1 MSEEKRLQED
11 LEKGKA
17 MEEFFEE
24 APLQRIAEEKAAYEE
39 KVAKATAKFP
49 ERKEVE
55 GQRLYTPLD
64 VKDFDYCEKLG
75 FPGMYPFTRGVQPT
89 MYRGRLWTMRAYAGF
104 ATAEETNARYKYL
117 LEAGQTGL
125 SVAMDLPTQ
134 IGLDS
139 DHELSHGEVGKV
151 GVAIDSLADMEALFE
166 GIPLDKVSTSMTING
181 PAAVLLAMYVAVA
194 EKQGVKPEQLRGT
207 IQNDILKEY
216 IARGT
221 YIFPPRPSMRLVTDT
236 FAYCS
241 KNIPKW
247 NTISVGAYHIRE
259 AGASEVQ
266 EIAFAFANAMAY
278 IDAAIQAGQKVDD
291 FAPGIS
297 WIFTAGLDFFS
308 EVAKFRAARRLWARI
323 MKERYGATVPKA
335 QMLRVHVHTAGSV
348 LTAQQPLI
356 NAIRITWQ
364 AMSAILGGIQSMACC
379 AYDEAI
385 AIPTEE
391 SATLALRTQQLLAY
405 ESNIPNTIDPLAGS
419 YYVESLTDKIE
430 QEAYE
435 YIKKIDE
442 MGGAVAAIEHGYMQ
456 QEMARNAFSDQRD
469 IETGKRT
476 VIGVNKYVDNSKAN
490 EDQEVLTVDLAVGE
504 RQVARLEKMKANRDN
519 EAVKASLEKLRAAAK
534 GTENLM
540 PYLIDAVK
548 TYATLGEI
556 CGVLREE
563 FGEFKP
569 SIYY

>member
-1 MSEEKRLQED
+1 MDKEKLQQGLNEY
-11 LEKGKA
+11 
-17 MEEFFEE
+17 E
-24 APLQRIAEEKAAYEE
+24 A

-49 ERKEVE
+49 ERKNFEV
-55 GQRLYTPLD
+55 QRLYTPLD
-64 VKDFDYCEKLG
+64 IEDFDYGEKLG
-75 FPGMYPFTRGVQPT
+75 FPGQYPFTRGVQPT

-151 GVAIDSLADMEALFE
+151 GVAIDSLADMEALFD

-194 EKQGVKPEQLRGT
+194 EKQGVKPEALKGT

-221 YIFPPRPSMRLVTDT
+221 YIFPPRPSMRLITDT
-236 FAYCS
+236 FEYCS

-278 IDAAIQAGQKVDD
+278 IDAAIKAGQKVDD

-297 WIFTAGLDFFS
+297 WIFTAGLDFFG

-323 MKERYGATVPKA
+323 MKERYGASVPKA

-348 LTAQQPLI
+348 LTAQQPL
-356 NAIRITWQ
+356 NNVVRITWQ
-364 AMSAILGGIQSMACC
+364 ALSAVLGGIQSMACC

-385 AIPTEE
+385 ALPTEE

-405 ESNIPNTIDPLAGS
+405 ESGVTDTIDPLAGS
-419 YYVESLTDKIE
+419 YYIETLTDKIE
-430 QEAYE
+430 KEAYD
-435 YIKKIDE
+435 YIDKIDR
-442 MGGAVAAIEHGYMQ
+442 MGGAVAAIEQGYMQ
-456 QEMARNAFSDQRD
+456 QEMAAHAYEYQH
-469 IETGKRT
+469 EVELGKRT
-476 VIGVNKYVDNSKAN
+476 VIGVNKFNDSKKLA
-490 EDQEVLTVDLAVGE
+490 EQDVLTADLSVGE
-504 RQVARLEKMKANRDN
+504 RQIARLEKMKASRDN
-519 EAVKASLEKLRAAAK
+519 EAVKAALEKLREAAK

-563 FGEFKP
+563 FGEYKQSGSMF
-569 SIYY
+569 

>member
-1 MSEEKRLQED
+1 MDKEKLQQGLNEY
-11 LEKGKA
+11 
-17 MEEFFEE
+17 E
-24 APLQRIAEEKAAYEE
+24 A
-39 KVAKATAKFP
+39 KVAKTTAKFP
-49 ERKEVE
+49 ERKNFEA
-55 GQRLYTPLD
+55 QRLYTPLD
-64 VKDFDYCEKLG
+64 IEDFDYGEKLG
-75 FPGMYPFTRGVQPT
+75 FPGQYPFTRGVQPT

-151 GVAIDSLADMEALFE
+151 GVAIDSLADMEALFD

-194 EKQGVKPEQLRGT
+194 EKQGVKPEALKGT

-221 YIFPPRPSMRLVTDT
+221 YIFPPRPSMRLITDT
-236 FAYCS
+236 FEYCS

-278 IDAAIQAGQKVDD
+278 IDAAIKAGQKVDD

-297 WIFTAGLDFFS
+297 WIFTAGLDFFG

-323 MKERYGATVPKA
+323 MKERYGASVPKA

-348 LTAQQPLI
+348 LTAQQPL
-356 NAIRITWQ
+356 NNVVRITWQ
-364 AMSAILGGIQSMACC
+364 ALSAVLGGIQSMACC

-385 AIPTEE
+385 ALPTEE

-405 ESNIPNTIDPLAGS
+405 ESGVTDTIDPLAGS
-419 YYVESLTDKIE
+419 YYIETLTDKIE
-430 QEAYE
+430 KEAYD
-435 YIKKIDE
+435 YIDKIDR
-442 MGGAVAAIEHGYMQ
+442 MGGAVAAIEQGYMQ
-456 QEMARNAFSDQRD
+456 QEMAAHAYEYQH
-469 IETGKRT
+469 EVELGKRT
-476 VIGVNKYVDNSKAN
+476 VIGVNKFNDSKKLA
-490 EDQEVLTVDLAVGE
+490 EQDVLTADLSVGE
-504 RQVARLEKMKANRDN
+504 RQIARLEKMKAARDN
-519 EAVKASLEKLRAAAK
+519 ESVKAALEKLREAAK

-563 FGEFKP
+563 FGEYKQSGSMF
-569 SIYY
+569 

>member
-1 MSEEKRLQED
+1 MDKEKLQQGLNEY
-11 LEKGKA
+11 
-17 MEEFFEE
+17 E
-24 APLQRIAEEKAAYEE
+24 A

-49 ERKEVE
+49 ERKNFEA
-55 GQRLYTPLD
+55 QRLYTPLD
-64 VKDFDYCEKLG
+64 IEDFDYDEKLG
-75 FPGMYPFTRGVQPT
+75 FPGQYPFTRGVQPT

-151 GVAIDSLADMEALFE
+151 GVAIDSLADMEALFD

-194 EKQGVKPEQLRGT
+194 EKQGVKPEALKGT

-221 YIFPPRPSMRLVTDT
+221 YIFPPRPSMRLITDT
-236 FAYCS
+236 FEYCS

-278 IDAAIQAGQKVDD
+278 IDAAIKAGQKVDD

-297 WIFTAGLDFFS
+297 WIFTAGLDFFG

-323 MKERYGATVPKA
+323 MKERYGASVPKA

-348 LTAQQPLI
+348 LTAQQPL
-356 NAIRITWQ
+356 NNVVRITWQ
-364 AMSAILGGIQSMACC
+364 ALSAVLGGIQSMACC

-385 AIPTEE
+385 ALPTEE

-405 ESNIPNTIDPLAGS
+405 ESGVTDTIDPLAGS
-419 YYVESLTDKIE
+419 YYIETLTDKIE
-430 QEAYE
+430 KEAYD
-435 YIKKIDE
+435 YIDKIDR
-442 MGGAVAAIEHGYMQ
+442 MGGAVAAIEQGYMQ
-456 QEMARNAFSDQRD
+456 QEMAAHAYEYQH
-469 IETGKRT
+469 EVELGKRT
-476 VIGVNKYVDNSKAN
+476 VIGVNKFNDSKKLA
-490 EDQEVLTVDLAVGE
+490 EQDVLTADLSVGE
-504 RQVARLEKMKANRDN
+504 RQIARLEKMKAVRDN
-519 EAVKASLEKLRAAAK
+519 EAVKAALEKLREAAK

-563 FGEFKP
+563 FGEYKQSGSMF
-569 SIYY
+569 

>member
-1 MSEEKRLQED
+1 MDKEKLQQGLNEY
-11 LEKGKA
+11 
-17 MEEFFEE
+17 E
-24 APLQRIAEEKAAYEE
+24 A

-49 ERKEVE
+49 ERKNFET
-55 GQRLYTPLD
+55 QRLYTPLD
-64 VKDFDYCEKLG
+64 IEDFDYGEKLG
-75 FPGMYPFTRGVQPT
+75 FPGQYPFTRGVQPT

-151 GVAIDSLADMEALFE
+151 GVAIDSLADMEALFD

-194 EKQGVKPEQLRGT
+194 EKQGVKPEALKGT

-221 YIFPPRPSMRLVTDT
+221 YIFPPRPSMRLITDT
-236 FAYCS
+236 FEYCS

-278 IDAAIQAGQKVDD
+278 IDAAIKAGQKVDD

-297 WIFTAGLDFFS
+297 WIFTAGLDFFG

-323 MKERYGATVPKA
+323 MKERYGASVPKA

-348 LTAQQPLI
+348 LTAQQPL
-356 NAIRITWQ
+356 NNVVRITWQ
-364 AMSAILGGIQSMACC
+364 ALSAVLGGIQSMACC

-385 AIPTEE
+385 ALPTEE

-405 ESNIPNTIDPLAGS
+405 ESGVTDTIDPLAGS
-419 YYVESLTDKIE
+419 YYIETLTDKIE
-430 QEAYE
+430 KEAYD
-435 YIKKIDE
+435 YIDKIDR
-442 MGGAVAAIEHGYMQ
+442 MGGAVAAIEQGYMQ
-456 QEMARNAFSDQRD
+456 QEMAAHAYEYQH
-469 IETGKRT
+469 EVELGKRT
-476 VIGVNKYVDNSKAN
+476 VIGVNKFNDSKKLA
-490 EDQEVLTVDLAVGE
+490 EQDVLTADLSVGE
-504 RQVARLEKMKANRDN
+504 RQIARLEKMKAARDN
-519 EAVKASLEKLRAAAK
+519 EAVKAALEKLREAAK

-540 PYLIDAVK
+540 PYLIDVVK

-563 FGEFKP
+563 FGEYKQSGSMF
-569 SIYY
+569 

>member
-1 MSEEKRLQED
+1 MDKEKLQHGLNEY
-11 LEKGKA
+11 
-17 MEEFFEE
+17 E
-24 APLQRIAEEKAAYEE
+24 A
-39 KVAKATAKFP
+39 KVAKAVAKFP
-49 ERKEVE
+49 ERKNFEA
-55 GQRLYTPLD
+55 QRLYTPLD
-64 VKDFDYCEKLG
+64 IEDFDYGEKLG
-75 FPGMYPFTRGVQPT
+75 FPGQYPFTRGVQPT

-151 GVAIDSLADMEALFE
+151 GVAIDSLADMEALFD

-194 EKQGVKPEQLRGT
+194 EKQGVKPEALKGT

-221 YIFPPRPSMRLVTDT
+221 YIFPPRPSMRLITDT
-236 FAYCS
+236 FEYCS

-266 EIAFAFANAMAY
+266 EIAFAFAYAMAY
-278 IDAAIQAGQKVDD
+278 IDAAIKAGQKVDD

-297 WIFTAGLDFFS
+297 WIFTAGLDFFG

-323 MKERYGATVPKA
+323 MKERYGASEPKA

-348 LTAQQPLI
+348 LTAQQPL
-356 NAIRITWQ
+356 NNVVRITWQ
-364 AMSAILGGIQSMACC
+364 ALSAVLGGIQSMACC

-385 AIPTEE
+385 ALPTEE

-405 ESNIPNTIDPLAGS
+405 ESGVTDTIDPLAGS
-419 YYVESLTDKIE
+419 YYIETLTDKIE
-430 QEAYE
+430 KEAYD
-435 YIKKIDE
+435 YIDKIDR
-442 MGGAVAAIEHGYMQ
+442 MGGAVAAIEQGYMQ
-456 QEMARNAFSDQRD
+456 QEMAAHAYEYQH
-469 IETGKRT
+469 EVELGKRT
-476 VIGVNKYVDNSKAN
+476 VIGVNKFNDSKKLA
-490 EDQEVLTVDLAVGE
+490 EQDVLTADLSVGE
-504 RQVARLEKMKANRDN
+504 RQIARLEKMKAARDN
-519 EAVKASLEKLRAAAK
+519 DAVKAALEKLREAAK

-563 FGEFKP
+563 FGEYKQSGSMF
-569 SIYY
+569 

>member
-1 MSEEKRLQED
+1 MDKEKLQQGLNEY
-11 LEKGKA
+11 
-17 MEEFFEE
+17 E
-24 APLQRIAEEKAAYEE
+24 A

-49 ERKEVE
+49 ERKNFET
-55 GQRLYTPLD
+55 QRLYTPFD
-64 VKDFDYCEKLG
+64 IEDFDYGEKLG
-75 FPGMYPFTRGVQPT
+75 FPGQYPFTRGVQPT

-151 GVAIDSLADMEALFE
+151 GVAIDSLADMEALFD

-194 EKQGVKPEQLRGT
+194 EKQGVKPEALKGT

-221 YIFPPRPSMRLVTDT
+221 YIFPPRPSMRLITDT
-236 FAYCS
+236 FEYCS

-278 IDAAIQAGQKVDD
+278 IDAAIKAGQKVDD

-297 WIFTAGLDFFS
+297 WIFTAGLDFFG

-323 MKERYGATVPKA
+323 MKERYGASVPKA

-348 LTAQQPLI
+348 LTAQQPL
-356 NAIRITWQ
+356 NNVVRITWQ
-364 AMSAILGGIQSMACC
+364 ALSAVLGGIQSMACC

-385 AIPTEE
+385 ALPTEE

-405 ESNIPNTIDPLAGS
+405 ESGVTDTIDPLAGS
-419 YYVESLTDKIE
+419 YYIETLTDKIE
-430 QEAYE
+430 KEAYD
-435 YIKKIDE
+435 YIDKIDR
-442 MGGAVAAIEHGYMQ
+442 MGGAVAAIEQGYMQ
-456 QEMARNAFSDQRD
+456 QEMAAHAYEYQH
-469 IETGKRT
+469 EVELGKRT
-476 VIGVNKYVDNSKAN
+476 VIGVNKFNDSKKLA
-490 EDQEVLTVDLAVGE
+490 EQDVLTADLSVGE
-504 RQVARLEKMKANRDN
+504 RQIARLEKMKAARDN
-519 EAVKASLEKLRAAAK
+519 EAVKAALEKLREAAK

-540 PYLIDAVK
+540 SYLIDAVK

-563 FGEFKP
+563 FGEYKQSGSMF
-569 SIYY
+569 

>member
-1 MSEEKRLQED
+1 MDKEKLQQE
-11 LEKGKA
+11 LNEY
-17 MEEFFEE
+17 E
-24 APLQRIAEEKAAYEE
+24 A

-49 ERKEVE
+49 ERKNFEA
-55 GQRLYTPLD
+55 QRLYTPLD
-64 VKDFDYCEKLG
+64 IEDFDYGEKLG
-75 FPGMYPFTRGVQPT
+75 FPGQYPFTRGVQPT

-151 GVAIDSLADMEALFE
+151 GVAIDSLADMEALFD

-194 EKQGVKPEQLRGT
+194 EKQGVKPEALKGT

-221 YIFPPRPSMRLVTDT
+221 YIFPPRPSMRLITDT
-236 FAYCS
+236 FEYCS

-278 IDAAIQAGQKVDD
+278 IDAAIKAGQKVDD

-297 WIFTAGLDFFS
+297 WIFTAGLDFFG

-323 MKERYGATVPKA
+323 MKERYGASVPKA

-348 LTAQQPLI
+348 LTAQQPL
-356 NAIRITWQ
+356 NNVVRITWQ
-364 AMSAILGGIQSMACC
+364 ALSAVLGGIQSMACC

-385 AIPTEE
+385 ALPTEE

-405 ESNIPNTIDPLAGS
+405 ESGVTDTIDPLAGS
-419 YYVESLTDKIE
+419 YYIETLTDKIE
-430 QEAYE
+430 KEAYD
-435 YIKKIDE
+435 YIDKIDR
-442 MGGAVAAIEHGYMQ
+442 MGGAVAAIEQGYMQ
-456 QEMARNAFSDQRD
+456 QEMAAHAYEYQH
-469 IETGKRT
+469 EVELGKRT
-476 VIGVNKYVDNSKAN
+476 VIGVNKFNDSKKLA
-490 EDQEVLTVDLAVGE
+490 EQDVLTADLSVGE
-504 RQVARLEKMKANRDN
+504 RQIARLEKMKAARDN
-519 EAVKASLEKLRAAAK
+519 EAVKAALKKLREAAK

-563 FGEFKP
+563 FGEYKQSGSMF
-569 SIYY
+569 

>member
-1 MSEEKRLQED
+1 MDKEKLQQGLNEY
-11 LEKGKA
+11 
-17 MEEFFEE
+17 E
-24 APLQRIAEEKAAYEE
+24 A

-49 ERKEVE
+49 ERKNFET
-55 GQRLYTPLD
+55 QRLYTPLD
-64 VKDFDYCEKLG
+64 IEDFDYGEKLG
-75 FPGMYPFTRGVQPT
+75 FPGQYPFTRGVQPT

-151 GVAIDSLADMEALFE
+151 GVAIDSLADMEALFD

-194 EKQGVKPEQLRGT
+194 EKQGVKPEALKGT

-221 YIFPPRPSMRLVTDT
+221 YIFPPRPSMRLITDT
-236 FAYCS
+236 FEYCS

-278 IDAAIQAGQKVDD
+278 IDAAIKAGQKVDD

-297 WIFTAGLDFFS
+297 WIFTAGLDFFG

-323 MKERYGATVPKA
+323 MKERYGASVPKA

-348 LTAQQPLI
+348 LTAQQPL
-356 NAIRITWQ
+356 NNVVRITWQ
-364 AMSAILGGIQSMACC
+364 ALSAVLGGIQSMACC

-385 AIPTEE
+385 ALPTEE
-391 SATLALRTQQLLAY
+391 SATLALRTQHLLAY
-405 ESNIPNTIDPLAGS
+405 ESGVTDTIDPLAGS
-419 YYVESLTDKIE
+419 YYIETLTDKIE
-430 QEAYE
+430 KEAYD
-435 YIKKIDE
+435 YIDKIDR
-442 MGGAVAAIEHGYMQ
+442 MGGAVAAIEQGYMQ
-456 QEMARNAFSDQRD
+456 QEMAAHAYEYQH
-469 IETGKRT
+469 EVELGKRT
-476 VIGVNKYVDNSKAN
+476 VIGVNKFNDSKKLA
-490 EDQEVLTVDLAVGE
+490 EQDVLTADLSVGE
-504 RQVARLEKMKANRDN
+504 RQIARLEKMKAARDN
-519 EAVKASLEKLRAAAK
+519 EAVKAALEKLREAAK

-563 FGEFKP
+563 FGEYKQSGSMF
-569 SIYY
+569 

>member
-1 MSEEKRLQED
+1 MDKEKLQQGLNEY
-11 LEKGKA
+11 
-17 MEEFFEE
+17 E
-24 APLQRIAEEKAAYEE
+24 A

-49 ERKEVE
+49 ERKNFEA
-55 GQRLYTPLD
+55 QRLYTPLD
-64 VKDFDYCEKLG
+64 IEDFDYGEKLG
-75 FPGMYPFTRGVQPT
+75 FPGQYPFTRGVQPT

-151 GVAIDSLADMEALFE
+151 GVAIDSLADMEALFD

-194 EKQGVKPEQLRGT
+194 EKQGVKPEALKGT

-221 YIFPPRPSMRLVTDT
+221 YIFPPRPSMRLITDT
-236 FAYCS
+236 FEYCS

-278 IDAAIQAGQKVDD
+278 IDAAIKAGQKVDD

-297 WIFTAGLDFFS
+297 WIFTAGLDFFG

-323 MKERYGATVPKA
+323 MKERYGASVPKA

-348 LTAQQPLI
+348 LTAQQPL
-356 NAIRITWQ
+356 NNVVRITWQ
-364 AMSAILGGIQSMACC
+364 ALSAVLGGIQSMACC

-385 AIPTEE
+385 ALPTEE
-391 SATLALRTQQLLAY
+391 SATLALRTQQLLVY
-405 ESNIPNTIDPLAGS
+405 ESGVTDTIDPLAGS
-419 YYVESLTDKIE
+419 YYIETLTDKIE
-430 QEAYE
+430 KEAYD
-435 YIKKIDE
+435 YIDKIDR
-442 MGGAVAAIEHGYMQ
+442 MGGAVAAIEQGYMQ
-456 QEMARNAFSDQRD
+456 QEMAAHAYEYQH
-469 IETGKRT
+469 EVELGKRT
-476 VIGVNKYVDNSKAN
+476 VIGVNKFNDSKKLA
-490 EDQEVLTVDLAVGE
+490 EQDVLTADLSVGE
-504 RQVARLEKMKANRDN
+504 RQIARLEKMKAARDN
-519 EAVKASLEKLRAAAK
+519 EAVKAALEKLREAAK

-563 FGEFKP
+563 FGEYKQSGSMF
-569 SIYY
+569 

>member
-1 MSEEKRLQED
+1 MAEKINDKEMLQQGLD
-11 LEKGKA
+11 SYNA
-17 MEEFFEE
+17 
-24 APLQRIAEEKAAYEE
+24 

-49 ERKEVE
+49 ERPHMDAK
-55 GQRLYTPLD
+55 QRLYTPLD
-64 VKDFDYCEKLG
+64 IEGFNYLEKDG
-75 FPGMYPFTRGVQPT
+75 FPGQYPFTRGVQPT

-117 LEAGQTGL
+117 LQAGQTGL

-139 DHELSHGEVGKV
+139 DAELSHGEVGKV
-151 GVAIDSLADMEALFE
+151 GVAIDSLADMEQLFD

-221 YIFPPRPSMRLVTDT
+221 YIFPPRPSMRLITNT
-236 FAYCS
+236 FEYCS
-241 KNIPKW
+241 KYIPKW

-266 EIAFAFANAMAY
+266 EIAFAFANAIAY
-278 IDAAIQAGQKVDD
+278 IDAAIKAGQKVDD

-297 WIFTAGLDFFS
+297 WIFTAGLDFFF
-308 EVAKFRAARRLWARI
+308 EIAKFRAARRLWARI

-348 LTAQQPLI
+348 LTAQQPL
-356 NAIRITWQ
+356 NNVARITWQ
-364 AMSAILGGIQSMACC
+364 AMSAVLGGIQSMACC
-379 AYDEAI
+379 AYDEALSL
-385 AIPTEE
+385 PTEE
-391 SATLALRTQQLLAY
+391 SATLALRTQQLIAY
-405 ESNIPNTIDPLAGS
+405 ESGVADTIDPLAGS
-419 YYVESLTDKIE
+419 YYVEALTNKIE
-430 QEAYE
+430 KEAEE

-442 MGGAVAAIEHGYMQ
+442 MGGAVAAIEQGYMQ
-456 QEMARNAFSDQRD
+456 REMAAHAYEDLTA
-469 IETGKRT
+469 IETGKKT
-476 VIGVNKYVDNSKAN
+476 VIGVNKYADNKGAAEGESLKA
-490 EDQEVLTVDLAVGE
+490 DLSVGE
-504 RQVARLEKMKANRDN
+504 RQIKRVDAMKAKRDQASVDKALKDLK
-519 EAVKASLEKLRAAAK
+519 EACK
-534 GTENLM
+534 GEENLM
-540 PYLIDAVK
+540 PYLIAAVK

-556 CGVLREE
+556 CGVMREV
-563 FGEFKP
+563 FGEYKQDGSAF
-569 SIYY
+569 

>member
-1 MSEEKRLQED
+1 MDKEKLQQGLNEY
-11 LEKGKA
+11 
-17 MEEFFEE
+17 E
-24 APLQRIAEEKAAYEE
+24 A

-49 ERKEVE
+49 ERKNFEA
-55 GQRLYTPLD
+55 QRLYTPLD
-64 VKDFDYCEKLG
+64 IEDFDYGEKLG
-75 FPGMYPFTRGVQPT
+75 FPGQYPFTRGVQPT

-151 GVAIDSLADMEALFE
+151 GVAIDSLADMEALFD

-194 EKQGVKPEQLRGT
+194 EKQGVKPEALKGT

-221 YIFPPRPSMRLVTDT
+221 YIFPPRPSMRLITDT
-236 FAYCS
+236 FEYCS

-278 IDAAIQAGQKVDD
+278 IDAAIKAGQKVDD

-297 WIFTAGLDFFS
+297 WIFTAGLDFFG

-323 MKERYGATVPKA
+323 MKERYGASVPKA

-348 LTAQQPLI
+348 LTAQQPL
-356 NAIRITWQ
+356 NNVVRITWQ
-364 AMSAILGGIQSMACC
+364 ALSAVLGGIQSMACC

-385 AIPTEE
+385 ALPTEE

-405 ESNIPNTIDPLAGS
+405 ESGVTDTIDPLAGS
-419 YYVESLTDKIE
+419 YYIETLTDKIE
-430 QEAYE
+430 KEAYD
-435 YIKKIDE
+435 YIDKIDR
-442 MGGAVAAIEHGYMQ
+442 MGGAVAAIEQGYMQ
-456 QEMARNAFSDQRD
+456 QEMAAHAYEYQH
-469 IETGKRT
+469 EVELGKRT
-476 VIGVNKYVDNSKAN
+476 VIGVNKFNDSKKLA
-490 EDQEVLTVDLAVGE
+490 EQDVLTADLGVGE
-504 RQVARLEKMKANRDN
+504 RQVARLEKMKAARDN
-519 EAVKASLEKLRAAAK
+519 EAVKAALEKLREAAK

-563 FGEFKP
+563 FGEYKQSGSMF
-569 SIYY
+569 

>member
-1 MSEEKRLQED
+1 MDKEKLQQGLNEY
-11 LEKGKA
+11 
-17 MEEFFEE
+17 E
-24 APLQRIAEEKAAYEE
+24 A

-49 ERKEVE
+49 ERKNFEV
-55 GQRLYTPLD
+55 QRLYTPLD
-64 VKDFDYCEKLG
+64 IEDFDYGEKLG
-75 FPGMYPFTRGVQPT
+75 FPGQYPFTRGVQPT

-151 GVAIDSLADMEALFE
+151 GVAIDSLADMEALFD

-194 EKQGVKPEQLRGT
+194 EKQGVKPEALKGT

-221 YIFPPRPSMRLVTDT
+221 YIFPPRPSMRLITDT
-236 FAYCS
+236 FEYCS

-278 IDAAIQAGQKVDD
+278 IDAAIKAGQKVDD

-297 WIFTAGLDFFS
+297 WIFTAGLDFFG

-323 MKERYGATVPKA
+323 MKERYGASVPKA

-348 LTAQQPLI
+348 LTAQQPL
-356 NAIRITWQ
+356 NNVVRITWQ
-364 AMSAILGGIQSMACC
+364 ALSAVLGGIQSMACC

-385 AIPTEE
+385 ALPTEE

-405 ESNIPNTIDPLAGS
+405 ESGVTDTIDPLAGS
-419 YYVESLTDKIE
+419 YYIETLTDKIE
-430 QEAYE
+430 KEAYD
-435 YIKKIDE
+435 YIDKIDR
-442 MGGAVAAIEHGYMQ
+442 MGGAVAAIEQGYMQ
-456 QEMARNAFSDQRD
+456 QEMAAHAYEYQH
-469 IETGKRT
+469 EVELGKRT
-476 VIGVNKYVDNSKAN
+476 VIGVNKFNDSKKLA
-490 EDQEVLTVDLAVGE
+490 EQDVLMADLSVGE
-504 RQVARLEKMKANRDN
+504 RQIACLEKMKAARDN
-519 EAVKASLEKLRAAAK
+519 EAVKAALEKLREAAK

-540 PYLIDAVK
+540 PYLIDTVK

-563 FGEFKP
+563 FGEYKQSGSMF
-569 SIYY
+569 

>member
-1 MSEEKRLQED
+1 MDKEKLQQGLNEY
-11 LEKGKA
+11 
-17 MEEFFEE
+17 E
-24 APLQRIAEEKAAYEE
+24 A
-39 KVAKATAKFP
+39 KVAKAVAKFP
-49 ERKEVE
+49 ERKNFEA
-55 GQRLYTPLD
+55 QRLYTPLD
-64 VKDFDYCEKLG
+64 IEDFDYGEKLG
-75 FPGMYPFTRGVQPT
+75 FPGQYPFTRGVQPT

-151 GVAIDSLADMEALFE
+151 GVAIDSLADMEALFD

-194 EKQGVKPEQLRGT
+194 EKQGVKPEALKGT

-221 YIFPPRPSMRLVTDT
+221 YIFPPRPSMRLITDT
-236 FAYCS
+236 FEYCS

-278 IDAAIQAGQKVDD
+278 IDAAIKAGQKVDD

-297 WIFTAGLDFFS
+297 WIFTAGLDFFG

-323 MKERYGATVPKA
+323 MKERYGASVPKA

-348 LTAQQPLI
+348 LTAQQPL
-356 NAIRITWQ
+356 NNVVRITWQ
-364 AMSAILGGIQSMACC
+364 ALSAVLGGIQSMACC

-385 AIPTEE
+385 ALPTEE

-405 ESNIPNTIDPLAGS
+405 ESGVTDTIDPLAGS
-419 YYVESLTDKIE
+419 YYIETLTDKIE
-430 QEAYE
+430 KEAYD
-435 YIKKIDE
+435 YIDKIDR
-442 MGGAVAAIEHGYMQ
+442 MGGAVAAIEQGYMQ
-456 QEMARNAFSDQRD
+456 QEMAAHAYEYQH
-469 IETGKRT
+469 EVELGKRT
-476 VIGVNKYVDNSKAN
+476 VIGVNKFNDSKKLA
-490 EDQEVLTVDLAVGE
+490 EQDVLTADLSVGE
-504 RQVARLEKMKANRDN
+504 RQIARLEKMKAARDN
-519 EAVKASLEKLRAAAK
+519 DAVKAALEKLREAAK

-563 FGEFKP
+563 FGEYKQSGSMF
-569 SIYY
+569 

>member
-1 MSEEKRLQED
+1 MDKEKLQQG
-11 LEKGKA
+11 LNKY
-17 MEEFFEE
+17 E
-24 APLQRIAEEKAAYEE
+24 A
-39 KVAKATAKFP
+39 KVAKAVAKFP
-49 ERKEVE
+49 ERKNFEA
-55 GQRLYTPLD
+55 QRLYTPID
-64 VKDFDYCEKLG
+64 IEDFDYGEKLG
-75 FPGMYPFTRGVQPT
+75 FPGQYPFTRGVQPT

-151 GVAIDSLADMEALFE
+151 GVAIDSLADMEALFD

-194 EKQGVKPEQLRGT
+194 EKQGVKPEALKGT

-221 YIFPPRPSMRLVTDT
+221 YIFPPRPSMRLITDT
-236 FAYCS
+236 FEYCS

-278 IDAAIQAGQKVDD
+278 IDAAIKAGQKVDD

-297 WIFTAGLDFFS
+297 WIFTAGLDFFG

-323 MKERYGATVPKA
+323 MKERYGASVPKA

-348 LTAQQPLI
+348 LTAQQPL
-356 NAIRITWQ
+356 NNVVRITWQ
-364 AMSAILGGIQSMACC
+364 ALSAVLGGIQSMACC

-385 AIPTEE
+385 ALPTEE

-405 ESNIPNTIDPLAGS
+405 ESGVTDTIDPLAGS
-419 YYVESLTDKIE
+419 YYIETLTDKIE
-430 QEAYE
+430 KEAYD
-435 YIKKIDE
+435 YIDKIDR
-442 MGGAVAAIEHGYMQ
+442 MGGAVAAIEQGYMQ
-456 QEMARNAFSDQRD
+456 QEMAAHAYEYQH
-469 IETGKRT
+469 EVELGKRT
-476 VIGVNKYVDNSKAN
+476 VIGVNKFNDSKKLA
-490 EDQEVLTVDLAVGE
+490 EQDVLTADLSVGE
-504 RQVARLEKMKANRDN
+504 RQIARLEKMKAARDN
-519 EAVKASLEKLRAAAK
+519 EAVKAALEKLREATK

-563 FGEFKP
+563 FGEYKQSGSMF
-569 SIYY
+569 

>member
-1 MSEEKRLQED
+1 MDKEKLQQGLNEY
-11 LEKGKA
+11 
-17 MEEFFEE
+17 E
-24 APLQRIAEEKAAYEE
+24 A

-49 ERKEVE
+49 ERKNFEA
-55 GQRLYTPLD
+55 QRLYTPLD
-64 VKDFDYCEKLG
+64 IEDFDYGEKLG
-75 FPGMYPFTRGVQPT
+75 FPGQYPFTRGVQPT

-151 GVAIDSLADMEALFE
+151 GVAIDSLADMEALFD

-194 EKQGVKPEQLRGT
+194 EKQGVKPEALKGT

-221 YIFPPRPSMRLVTDT
+221 YIFPPRPSMRLITDT
-236 FAYCS
+236 FEYCS

-278 IDAAIQAGQKVDD
+278 IDAAIKAGQKVDD

-297 WIFTAGLDFFS
+297 WIFTAGLDFFG

-323 MKERYGATVPKA
+323 MKERYGASVPKA

-348 LTAQQPLI
+348 LTAQQPL
-356 NAIRITWQ
+356 NNVVRITWQ
-364 AMSAILGGIQSMACC
+364 ALSAVLGGIQSMACC

-385 AIPTEE
+385 ALPTEE

-405 ESNIPNTIDPLAGS
+405 ESGVTDTIDPLAGS
-419 YYVESLTDKIE
+419 YYIETLTDKIE
-430 QEAYE
+430 KEAYD
-435 YIKKIDE
+435 YIDKIDR
-442 MGGAVAAIEHGYMQ
+442 MGGAVAAIEQGYMQ
-456 QEMARNAFSDQRD
+456 QEMAAHAYEYQH
-469 IETGKRT
+469 EVELGKRI
-476 VIGVNKYVDNSKAN
+476 VIGVNKFNDSKKLA
-490 EDQEVLTVDLAVGE
+490 EQDVLTADLSVGE
-504 RQVARLEKMKANRDN
+504 RQIARLEKMKAARDN
-519 EAVKASLEKLRAAAK
+519 EAVKAALEKLREAAK

-563 FGEFKP
+563 FGEYKQSGSMF
-569 SIYY
+569 

>member
-1 MSEEKRLQED
+1 MDKEKLQQGLNEY
-11 LEKGKA
+11 
-17 MEEFFEE
+17 E
-24 APLQRIAEEKAAYEE
+24 A

-49 ERKEVE
+49 ERKNFEA
-55 GQRLYTPLD
+55 QRLYTPLD
-64 VKDFDYCEKLG
+64 IEDFDYGEKLG
-75 FPGMYPFTRGVQPT
+75 FPGQYPFTRGVQPT

-151 GVAIDSLADMEALFE
+151 GVAIDSLADMEALFD

-194 EKQGVKPEQLRGT
+194 EKKGVKPEALKGT

-221 YIFPPRPSMRLVTDT
+221 YIFPPRPSMRLITDT
-236 FAYCS
+236 FEYCS

-278 IDAAIQAGQKVDD
+278 IDAAIKAGQKVDD

-297 WIFTAGLDFFS
+297 WIFTAGLDFFG

-323 MKERYGATVPKA
+323 MKERYGASVPKA

-348 LTAQQPLI
+348 LTAQQPL
-356 NAIRITWQ
+356 NNVVRITWQ
-364 AMSAILGGIQSMACC
+364 ALSAVLGGIQSMACC

-385 AIPTEE
+385 ALPTEE

-405 ESNIPNTIDPLAGS
+405 ESGVTDTIDPLAGS
-419 YYVESLTDKIE
+419 YYIETLTDKIE
-430 QEAYE
+430 KEAYD
-435 YIKKIDE
+435 YIDKIDR
-442 MGGAVAAIEHGYMQ
+442 MGGAVAAIEQGYMQ
-456 QEMARNAFSDQRD
+456 QEMAAHAYEYQH
-469 IETGKRT
+469 EVELGKRT
-476 VIGVNKYVDNSKAN
+476 VIGVNKFNDSKKLA
-490 EDQEVLTVDLAVGE
+490 EQDVLTADLSVGE
-504 RQVARLEKMKANRDN
+504 RQIARLEKMKAARDN
-519 EAVKASLEKLRAAAK
+519 EAVKAALEKLREAAK

-563 FGEFKP
+563 FGEYKQSGSMF
-569 SIYY
+569 

>member
-1 MSEEKRLQED
+1 MDKEKLQQGLNEY
-11 LEKGKA
+11 
-17 MEEFFEE
+17 E
-24 APLQRIAEEKAAYEE
+24 A
-39 KVAKATAKFP
+39 KVAKAVAKFP
-49 ERKEVE
+49 ERKNFEA
-55 GQRLYTPLD
+55 QRLYTPLD
-64 VKDFDYCEKLG
+64 IEDFDYGEKLG
-75 FPGMYPFTRGVQPT
+75 FPGQYPFTRGVQPT

-139 DHELSHGEVGKV
+139 DHELSYGEVGKV
-151 GVAIDSLADMEALFE
+151 GVAIDSLADMEALFD

-194 EKQGVKPEQLRGT
+194 EKQGVKPEALKGT

-221 YIFPPRPSMRLVTDT
+221 YIFPPRPSMRLITDT
-236 FAYCS
+236 FEYCS

-278 IDAAIQAGQKVDD
+278 IDAAIKAGQKIDD

-297 WIFTAGLDFFS
+297 WIFTAGLDFFG

-323 MKERYGATVPKA
+323 MKERYGASVPKA

-348 LTAQQPLI
+348 LTAQQPL
-356 NAIRITWQ
+356 NNVVRITWQ
-364 AMSAILGGIQSMACC
+364 ALSAVLGGIQSMACC

-385 AIPTEE
+385 ALPTEE

-405 ESNIPNTIDPLAGS
+405 ESGVTDTIDPLAGS
-419 YYVESLTDKIE
+419 YYIETLTDKIE
-430 QEAYE
+430 KEAYD
-435 YIKKIDE
+435 YIDKIDR
-442 MGGAVAAIEHGYMQ
+442 MGGAVAAIEQGYMQ
-456 QEMARNAFSDQRD
+456 QEMAAHAYEYQH
-469 IETGKRT
+469 EVELGKRT
-476 VIGVNKYVDNSKAN
+476 VIGVNKFNDSKKLA
-490 EDQEVLTVDLAVGE
+490 EQDVLTADLSVGE
-504 RQVARLEKMKANRDN
+504 RQIARLEKMKAARDN
-519 EAVKASLEKLRAAAK
+519 EAVKAALEKLREAAK

-563 FGEFKP
+563 FGEYKQSGSMF
-569 SIYY
+569 

>member
-1 MSEEKRLQED
+1 MDKEKLQQGLNEY
-11 LEKGKA
+11 
-17 MEEFFEE
+17 E
-24 APLQRIAEEKAAYEE
+24 A
-39 KVAKATAKFP
+39 KVAKAAAKFP
-49 ERKEVE
+49 ERKNFEA
-55 GQRLYTPLD
+55 QRLYTPLD
-64 VKDFDYCEKLG
+64 IEDFDYGEKLG
-75 FPGMYPFTRGVQPT
+75 FPGQYPFTRGVQPT

-151 GVAIDSLADMEALFE
+151 GVAIDSLADMEALFD

-194 EKQGVKPEQLRGT
+194 EKQGVKPEALKGT

-221 YIFPPRPSMRLVTDT
+221 YIFPPRPSMRLITDT
-236 FAYCS
+236 FEYCS

-278 IDAAIQAGQKVDD
+278 IDAAIKAGQKVDD

-297 WIFTAGLDFFS
+297 WIFTAGLDFFG

-323 MKERYGATVPKA
+323 MKERYGASVPKA

-348 LTAQQPLI
+348 LTAQQPL
-356 NAIRITWQ
+356 NNVVRITWQ
-364 AMSAILGGIQSMACC
+364 ALSAVLGGIQSMACC

-385 AIPTEE
+385 ALPTEE

-405 ESNIPNTIDPLAGS
+405 ESGVTDTIDPLAGS
-419 YYVESLTDKIE
+419 YYIETLTDKIE
-430 QEAYE
+430 KEAYD
-435 YIKKIDE
+435 YIDKIDR
-442 MGGAVAAIEHGYMQ
+442 MGGAVAAIEQGYMQ
-456 QEMARNAFSDQRD
+456 QEMAAHAYEYQH
-469 IETGKRT
+469 EVELGKRT
-476 VIGVNKYVDNSKAN
+476 VIGVNKFNDSKKLA
-490 EDQEVLTVDLAVGE
+490 EQDVLTADLSVGE
-504 RQVARLEKMKANRDN
+504 RQIARLEKMKAARDN
-519 EAVKASLEKLRAAAK
+519 EAVKAALEKLREAAK

-563 FGEFKP
+563 FGEYKQSGSMF
-569 SIYY
+569 

>member
-1 MSEEKRLQED
+1 MDKEKLQQGLSEY
-11 LEKGKA
+11 
-17 MEEFFEE
+17 E
-24 APLQRIAEEKAAYEE
+24 A
-39 KVAKATAKFP
+39 KVAKAVAKFP
-49 ERKEVE
+49 ERKNFES
-55 GQRLYTPLD
+55 QRLYTPLD
-64 VKDFDYCEKLG
+64 IEDFDYGEKLG
-75 FPGMYPFTRGVQPT
+75 FPGQYPFTRGVQPT

-151 GVAIDSLADMEALFE
+151 GVAIDSLADMEALFD

-194 EKQGVKPEQLRGT
+194 EKQGVKPEALKGT

-221 YIFPPRPSMRLVTDT
+221 YIFPPRPSMRLITDT
-236 FAYCS
+236 FEYCS

-278 IDAAIQAGQKVDD
+278 IDAAIKAGQKVDD

-297 WIFTAGLDFFS
+297 WIFTAGLDFFG

-323 MKERYGATVPKA
+323 MKERYGASVPKA

-348 LTAQQPLI
+348 LTAQQPL
-356 NAIRITWQ
+356 NNVVRITWQ
-364 AMSAILGGIQSMACC
+364 ALSAVLGGIQSMACC

-385 AIPTEE
+385 ALPTEE

-405 ESNIPNTIDPLAGS
+405 ESGVTDTIDPLAGS
-419 YYVESLTDKIE
+419 YYIETLTDKIE
-430 QEAYE
+430 KEAYD
-435 YIKKIDE
+435 YIDKIDR
-442 MGGAVAAIEHGYMQ
+442 MGGAVAAIEQGYMQ
-456 QEMARNAFSDQRD
+456 QEMAAHAYEYQH
-469 IETGKRT
+469 EVELGKRT
-476 VIGVNKYVDNSKAN
+476 VIGVNKFNDSKKLA
-490 EDQEVLTVDLAVGE
+490 EQDVLTADLSVGE
-504 RQVARLEKMKANRDN
+504 RQIARLEKMKAARDN
-519 EAVKASLEKLRAAAK
+519 EAVKAALEKLREAAK

-563 FGEFKP
+563 FGEYKQSGSMF
-569 SIYY
+569 

>member
-1 MSEEKRLQED
+1 MDKEKLQQGLNEY
-11 LEKGKA
+11 
-17 MEEFFEE
+17 E
-24 APLQRIAEEKAAYEE
+24 A

-49 ERKEVE
+49 ERKNFEA
-55 GQRLYTPLD
+55 QRLYTPLD
-64 VKDFDYCEKLG
+64 IEDFDYDEKLG
-75 FPGMYPFTRGVQPT
+75 FPGQYPFTRGVQPT

-151 GVAIDSLADMEALFE
+151 GVAIDSLADMEALFD

-194 EKQGVKPEQLRGT
+194 EKQGVKPEALKGT

-221 YIFPPRPSMRLVTDT
+221 YIFPPRPSMRLITDT
-236 FAYCS
+236 FEYCS

-278 IDAAIQAGQKVDD
+278 IDAAIKAGQKVDD

-297 WIFTAGLDFFS
+297 WIFTAGLDFFG

-323 MKERYGATVPKA
+323 MKERYGASVPKA

-348 LTAQQPLI
+348 LTAQQPL
-356 NAIRITWQ
+356 NNVVRITWQ
-364 AMSAILGGIQSMACC
+364 ALSAVLGGIQSMACC

-385 AIPTEE
+385 ALPTEE

-405 ESNIPNTIDPLAGS
+405 ESGVTDTIDPLAGS
-419 YYVESLTDKIE
+419 YYIETLTDKIE
-430 QEAYE
+430 KEAYD
-435 YIKKIDE
+435 YIDKIDR
-442 MGGAVAAIEHGYMQ
+442 MGGAVAAIEQGYMQ
-456 QEMARNAFSDQRD
+456 QEMAAHAYEYQH
-469 IETGKRT
+469 EVELGKRT
-476 VIGVNKYVDNSKAN
+476 VIGVNKFNDSKKLA
-490 EDQEVLTVDLAVGE
+490 EQDVLTADLSVGE
-504 RQVARLEKMKANRDN
+504 RQIARLEKMKAARDN
-519 EAVKASLEKLRAAAK
+519 EAVKAALEKLREAAK

-556 CGVLREE
+556 CSVLREE
-563 FGEFKP
+563 FGEYKQSGSMF
-569 SIYY
+569 

>member
-1 MSEEKRLQED
+1 MDKEKLQQGLNEY
-11 LEKGKA
+11 
-17 MEEFFEE
+17 E
-24 APLQRIAEEKAAYEE
+24 A

-49 ERKEVE
+49 ERKNFEA
-55 GQRLYTPLD
+55 QRLYTPLD
-64 VKDFDYCEKLG
+64 IEDFDYGEKLG
-75 FPGMYPFTRGVQPT
+75 FPGQYPFTRGVQPT

-151 GVAIDSLADMEALFE
+151 GVAIDSLADMEALFD

-194 EKQGVKPEQLRGT
+194 EKQGVKPEALKGT

-221 YIFPPRPSMRLVTDT
+221 YIFPPRPSMRLITDT
-236 FAYCS
+236 FEYCS

-278 IDAAIQAGQKVDD
+278 IDAAIKAGQKVDD

-297 WIFTAGLDFFS
+297 WIFTAGLDFFG

-323 MKERYGATVPKA
+323 MKERYGASVPKA

-348 LTAQQPLI
+348 LTAQQPL
-356 NAIRITWQ
+356 NNVVRITWQ
-364 AMSAILGGIQSMACC
+364 ALSAVLGGIQSMACC

-385 AIPTEE
+385 ALPTEE

-405 ESNIPNTIDPLAGS
+405 ESGVTDTIDPLAGS
-419 YYVESLTDKIE
+419 YYIETLTDKIE
-430 QEAYE
+430 KEAYD
-435 YIKKIDE
+435 YIDKIDR
-442 MGGAVAAIEHGYMQ
+442 MGGAVAAIEQGYMQ
-456 QEMARNAFSDQRD
+456 QEMAAHAYEYQH
-469 IETGKRT
+469 EVELGKRT
-476 VIGVNKYVDNSKAN
+476 VIGVNKFNDSKKLA
-490 EDQEVLTVDLAVGE
+490 EQDVLTADLSVGE
-504 RQVARLEKMKANRDN
+504 RQIARLEKMKAARDN
-519 EAVKASLEKLRAAAK
+519 EAVKAALEKLREAAR

-563 FGEFKP
+563 FGEYKQSGSMF
-569 SIYY
+569 

>member
-1 MSEEKRLQED
+1 MDKEKLQQVLNEYED
-11 LEKGKA
+11 
-17 MEEFFEE
+17 
-24 APLQRIAEEKAAYEE
+24 
-39 KVAKATAKFP
+39 KVAKAVAKFP
-49 ERKEVE
+49 ERKNFEA
-55 GQRLYTPLD
+55 QRLYTPLD
-64 VKDFDYCEKLG
+64 IEDFDYGEKLG
-75 FPGMYPFTRGVQPT
+75 FPGQYPFTRGVQPT

-151 GVAIDSLADMEALFE
+151 GVAIDSLADMEALFD

-194 EKQGVKPEQLRGT
+194 EKQGVKPEALKGT

-221 YIFPPRPSMRLVTDT
+221 YIFPPRPSMRLITDT
-236 FAYCS
+236 FEYCS

-278 IDAAIQAGQKVDD
+278 IDAAIKAGQKVDD

-297 WIFTAGLDFFS
+297 WIFTAGLDFFG

-323 MKERYGATVPKA
+323 MKERYGASVPKA

-348 LTAQQPLI
+348 LTAQQPL
-356 NAIRITWQ
+356 NNVVRITWQ
-364 AMSAILGGIQSMACC
+364 ALSAVLGGIQSMACC

-385 AIPTEE
+385 ALPTEE

-405 ESNIPNTIDPLAGS
+405 ESGVTDTIDPLAGS
-419 YYVESLTDKIE
+419 YYIETLTDQIE
-430 QEAYE
+430 KEAYD
-435 YIKKIDE
+435 YIDKIDR
-442 MGGAVAAIEHGYMQ
+442 MGGAVAAIEQGYMQ
-456 QEMARNAFSDQRD
+456 QEMAAHAYEYQH
-469 IETGKRT
+469 EVELGKRT
-476 VIGVNKYVDNSKAN
+476 VIGVNKFNDSKKLA
-490 EDQEVLTVDLAVGE
+490 EQDVLTADLSVGE
-504 RQVARLEKMKANRDN
+504 RQIARLEKMKAARDN
-519 EAVKASLEKLRAAAK
+519 EAVKAALEKMREAAK

-563 FGEFKP
+563 FGEYKQSGSMF
-569 SIYY
+569 

>member
-1 MSEEKRLQED
+1 MDKEKLQQGLNEY
-11 LEKGKA
+11 
-17 MEEFFEE
+17 E
-24 APLQRIAEEKAAYEE
+24 A
-39 KVAKATAKFP
+39 KVAKAVTKFP
-49 ERKEVE
+49 ERKNFEA
-55 GQRLYTPLD
+55 QRLYTPLD
-64 VKDFDYCEKLG
+64 IEDFDYGEKLG
-75 FPGMYPFTRGVQPT
+75 FPGQYPFTRGVQPT

-151 GVAIDSLADMEALFE
+151 GVAIDSLADMEALFD

-194 EKQGVKPEQLRGT
+194 EKQGVKPEALKGT

-221 YIFPPRPSMRLVTDT
+221 YIFPPRPSMRLITDT
-236 FAYCS
+236 FEYCS

-278 IDAAIQAGQKVDD
+278 IDAAIKAGQKVDD

-297 WIFTAGLDFFS
+297 WIFTAGLDFFG

-323 MKERYGATVPKA
+323 MKERYGASVPKA

-348 LTAQQPLI
+348 LTAQQPL
-356 NAIRITWQ
+356 NNVVRITWQ
-364 AMSAILGGIQSMACC
+364 ALSAVLGGIQSMACC

-385 AIPTEE
+385 ALPTEE

-405 ESNIPNTIDPLAGS
+405 ESGVTDTIDPLAGS
-419 YYVESLTDKIE
+419 YYIETLTDKIE
-430 QEAYE
+430 KEAYD
-435 YIKKIDE
+435 YIDKIDR
-442 MGGAVAAIEHGYMQ
+442 MGGAVAAIEQGYMQ
-456 QEMARNAFSDQRD
+456 QEMAAHAYEYQH
-469 IETGKRT
+469 EVELGKRT
-476 VIGVNKYVDNSKAN
+476 VIGVNKFNDSKKLA
-490 EDQEVLTVDLAVGE
+490 EQDVLTADLSVGE
-504 RQVARLEKMKANRDN
+504 RQIARLEKMKAARDN
-519 EAVKASLEKLRAAAK
+519 EAVKAALEKLREAAK

-563 FGEFKP
+563 FGEYKQSGSMF
-569 SIYY
+569 

>member
-1 MSEEKRLQED
+1 MDKEKLQQGLNEY
-11 LEKGKA
+11 
-17 MEEFFEE
+17 E
-24 APLQRIAEEKAAYEE
+24 A

-49 ERKEVE
+49 ERKNFEA
-55 GQRLYTPLD
+55 QRLYTPLD
-64 VKDFDYCEKLG
+64 IEDFDYGEKLG
-75 FPGMYPFTRGVQPT
+75 FPGKYPFTRGVQPT

-151 GVAIDSLADMEALFE
+151 GVAIDSLADMEALFD

-194 EKQGVKPEQLRGT
+194 EKQGVKPEALKGT

-221 YIFPPRPSMRLVTDT
+221 YIFPPRPSMRLITDT
-236 FAYCS
+236 FEYCS

-278 IDAAIQAGQKVDD
+278 IDAAIKAGQKVDD

-297 WIFTAGLDFFS
+297 WIFTAGLDFFG

-323 MKERYGATVPKA
+323 MKERYGASVPKA

-348 LTAQQPLI
+348 LTAQQPL
-356 NAIRITWQ
+356 NNVVRITWQ
-364 AMSAILGGIQSMACC
+364 ALSAVLGGIQSMACC

-385 AIPTEE
+385 ALPTEE

-405 ESNIPNTIDPLAGS
+405 ESGVTDTIDPLAGS
-419 YYVESLTDKIE
+419 YYIETLTDKIE
-430 QEAYE
+430 KEAYD
-435 YIKKIDE
+435 YIDKIDR
-442 MGGAVAAIEHGYMQ
+442 MGGAVAAIEQGYMQ
-456 QEMARNAFSDQRD
+456 QEMAAHAYEYQH
-469 IETGKRT
+469 EVELGKRI
-476 VIGVNKYVDNSKAN
+476 VIGVNKFNDSKKLA
-490 EDQEVLTVDLAVGE
+490 EQDVLTADLSVGE
-504 RQVARLEKMKANRDN
+504 RQIARLEKMKAARDN
-519 EAVKASLEKLRAAAK
+519 EAVKAALEKLREAAK

-563 FGEFKP
+563 FGEYKQSGSMF
-569 SIYY
+569 

>member
-1 MSEEKRLQED
+1 MDKEKLQQGLNE
-11 LEKGKA
+11 
-17 MEEFFEE
+17 
-24 APLQRIAEEKAAYEE
+24 YEV

-49 ERKEVE
+49 ERKNFEA
-55 GQRLYTPLD
+55 QRLYTPLD
-64 VKDFDYCEKLG
+64 IEDFDYGEKLG
-75 FPGMYPFTRGVQPT
+75 FPGQYPFTRGVQPT

-151 GVAIDSLADMEALFE
+151 GVAIDSLADMEALFD

-194 EKQGVKPEQLRGT
+194 EKQGVKPEALKGT

-221 YIFPPRPSMRLVTDT
+221 YIFPPRPSMRLITDT
-236 FAYCS
+236 FEYCS

-278 IDAAIQAGQKVDD
+278 IDAAIKAGQKVDD

-297 WIFTAGLDFFS
+297 WIFTAGLDFFG

-323 MKERYGATVPKA
+323 MKERYGASVPKA

-348 LTAQQPLI
+348 LTAQQPL
-356 NAIRITWQ
+356 NNVVRITWQ
-364 AMSAILGGIQSMACC
+364 ALSAVLGGIQSMACC

-385 AIPTEE
+385 ALPTEE

-405 ESNIPNTIDPLAGS
+405 ESGVTDTIDPLAGS
-419 YYVESLTDKIE
+419 YYIETLTDKIE
-430 QEAYE
+430 KEAYD
-435 YIKKIDE
+435 YIDKIDR
-442 MGGAVAAIEHGYMQ
+442 MGGAVAAIEQGYMQ
-456 QEMARNAFSDQRD
+456 QEMAAHAYEYQH
-469 IETGKRT
+469 EVELGKRT
-476 VIGVNKYVDNSKAN
+476 VIGVNKFNDSKKIA
-490 EDQEVLTVDLAVGE
+490 EQDVLMADLSVGE
-504 RQVARLEKMKANRDN
+504 RQIARLEKMKAARDN
-519 EAVKASLEKLRAAAK
+519 EAVKAALEKLREAAK

-563 FGEFKP
+563 FGEYKQSGSMF
-569 SIYY
+569 

>member
-1 MSEEKRLQED
+1 MDKEKLQQGLNEY
-11 LEKGKA
+11 
-17 MEEFFEE
+17 E
-24 APLQRIAEEKAAYEE
+24 A

-49 ERKEVE
+49 ERKNFET
-55 GQRLYTPLD
+55 QRLYTPLD
-64 VKDFDYCEKLG
+64 IEDFDYGEKLG
-75 FPGMYPFTRGVQPT
+75 FPGQYPFTRGVQPT

-151 GVAIDSLADMEALFE
+151 GVAIDSLADMEALFD

-194 EKQGVKPEQLRGT
+194 EKQGVKPEALKGT

-221 YIFPPRPSMRLVTDT
+221 YIFPPRPSMRLITDT
-236 FAYCS
+236 FEYCS

-278 IDAAIQAGQKVDD
+278 IDAAIKAGQKVDD

-297 WIFTAGLDFFS
+297 WIFTAGLDFFG

-323 MKERYGATVPKA
+323 MKERYGASVPKA

-348 LTAQQPLI
+348 LTAQQPL
-356 NAIRITWQ
+356 NNVVRITWQ
-364 AMSAILGGIQSMACC
+364 ALSAVLGGIQSMACC

-385 AIPTEE
+385 ALPTEE

-405 ESNIPNTIDPLAGS
+405 ESGVTDTIDPLAGS
-419 YYVESLTDKIE
+419 YYIETLTDKIE
-430 QEAYE
+430 KEAYD
-435 YIKKIDE
+435 YIDKIDH
-442 MGGAVAAIEHGYMQ
+442 MGGAVAAIEQGYMQ
-456 QEMARNAFSDQRD
+456 QEMAAHAYEYQH
-469 IETGKRT
+469 EVELGKRT
-476 VIGVNKYVDNSKAN
+476 VIGVNKFNDSKKLA
-490 EDQEVLTVDLAVGE
+490 EQDVLTADLSVGE
-504 RQVARLEKMKANRDN
+504 RQIARLEKMKAARDN
-519 EAVKASLEKLRAAAK
+519 EAVKAALEKLREAAK

-563 FGEFKP
+563 FGEYKQSGSMF
-569 SIYY
+569 

>member
-1 MSEEKRLQED
+1 MDKEKLQQGLNEY
-11 LEKGKA
+11 
-17 MEEFFEE
+17 E
-24 APLQRIAEEKAAYEE
+24 A

-49 ERKEVE
+49 ERKNFET
-55 GQRLYTPLD
+55 QRLYTPLD
-64 VKDFDYCEKLG
+64 IEDFDYGEKLG
-75 FPGMYPFTRGVQPT
+75 FPGQYPFTRGVQPT

-151 GVAIDSLADMEALFE
+151 GVAIDSLADMEALFD

-194 EKQGVKPEQLRGT
+194 EKQGVKPEALKGT

-221 YIFPPRPSMRLVTDT
+221 YIFPPRPSMRLITDT
-236 FAYCS
+236 FEYCS

-278 IDAAIQAGQKVDD
+278 IDAAIKAGQKVDD

-297 WIFTAGLDFFS
+297 WIFTAGLDFFG

-323 MKERYGATVPKA
+323 MKERYGASVPKA

-348 LTAQQPLI
+348 LTAQQPL
-356 NAIRITWQ
+356 NNVVRITWQ
-364 AMSAILGGIQSMACC
+364 ALSAVLGGIQSMACC

-385 AIPTEE
+385 ALPTEE

-405 ESNIPNTIDPLAGS
+405 ESGVTDTIDPLAGS
-419 YYVESLTDKIE
+419 YYIETLTDKIE
-430 QEAYE
+430 KEAYD
-435 YIKKIDE
+435 YIDKIDR
-442 MGGAVAAIEHGYMQ
+442 MGGAVAAIEQGYMQ
-456 QEMARNAFSDQRD
+456 QEMAAHAYEYQH
-469 IETGKRT
+469 EVELGKRT
-476 VIGVNKYVDNSKAN
+476 VIGVNKFNDSKKLA
-490 EDQEVLTVDLAVGE
+490 EQDVLTADLSVGE
-504 RQVARLEKMKANRDN
+504 RQIARLEKMKGARDN
-519 EAVKASLEKLRAAAK
+519 EAVKAALEKLREAAK

-563 FGEFKP
+563 FGEYKQSGSMF
-569 SIYY
+569 

>member
-1 MSEEKRLQED
+1 MDKEKLQQGLNEY
-11 LEKGKA
+11 
-17 MEEFFEE
+17 E
-24 APLQRIAEEKAAYEE
+24 A

-49 ERKEVE
+49 ERKNFEA
-55 GQRLYTPLD
+55 QRLYTPLD
-64 VKDFDYCEKLG
+64 IEDFDYGEKLG
-75 FPGMYPFTRGVQPT
+75 FPGQYPFTRGVQPT

-151 GVAIDSLADMEALFE
+151 GVAIDSLADMEALFD

-194 EKQGVKPEQLRGT
+194 EKQGVKPEALKGT

-221 YIFPPRPSMRLVTDT
+221 YIFPPRPSMRLITDT
-236 FAYCS
+236 FEYCS

-278 IDAAIQAGQKVDD
+278 IDAAIKAGQKVDD

-297 WIFTAGLDFFS
+297 WIFTAGLDFFG

-323 MKERYGATVPKA
+323 MKERYGASVPKA

-348 LTAQQPLI
+348 LTAQQPL
-356 NAIRITWQ
+356 NNVVRITWQ
-364 AMSAILGGIQSMACC
+364 ALSAVLGGIQSMACC

-385 AIPTEE
+385 ALPTEE

-405 ESNIPNTIDPLAGS
+405 ESGVTNTIDPLAGS
-419 YYVESLTDKIE
+419 YYVETLTDKIE
-430 QEAYE
+430 KEAYD
-435 YIKKIDE
+435 YIDKIDR
-442 MGGAVAAIEHGYMQ
+442 MGGAVAAIEQGYMQ
-456 QEMARNAFSDQRD
+456 QEMAAHAYEYQH
-469 IETGKRT
+469 EVELGKRT
-476 VIGVNKYVDNSKAN
+476 VIGVNKFNDSKKLA
-490 EDQEVLTVDLAVGE
+490 EQDVLTADLSVGE
-504 RQVARLEKMKANRDN
+504 RQIARLEKMKAARDN
-519 EAVKASLEKLRAAAK
+519 EAVKAALEKLREAAK

-563 FGEFKP
+563 FGEYKQSGSMF
-569 SIYY
+569 

>member
-1 MSEEKRLQED
+1 MDKEKLQQELND
-11 LEKGKA
+11 Y
-17 MEEFFEE
+17 E
-24 APLQRIAEEKAAYEE
+24 A
-39 KVAKATAKFP
+39 KVAKAVAKFP
-49 ERKEVE
+49 ERKNFEA
-55 GQRLYTPLD
+55 QRLYTPLD
-64 VKDFDYCEKLG
+64 IEDFDYGEKLG
-75 FPGMYPFTRGVQPT
+75 FPGQYPFTRGVQPT

-151 GVAIDSLADMEALFE
+151 GVAIDSLADMEALFD

-194 EKQGVKPEQLRGT
+194 EKQGVKPEALKGT

-221 YIFPPRPSMRLVTDT
+221 YIFPPRPSMRLITDT
-236 FAYCS
+236 FEYCS

-278 IDAAIQAGQKVDD
+278 IDAAIKAGQKVDD

-297 WIFTAGLDFFS
+297 WIFTAGLDFFG

-323 MKERYGATVPKA
+323 MKERYGASVPKA

-348 LTAQQPLI
+348 LTAQQPL
-356 NAIRITWQ
+356 NNVVRITWQ
-364 AMSAILGGIQSMACC
+364 ALSAVLGGIQSMACC

-385 AIPTEE
+385 ALPTEE

-405 ESNIPNTIDPLAGS
+405 ESGVTDTIDPLAGS
-419 YYVESLTDKIE
+419 YYIETLTDKIE
-430 QEAYE
+430 KEAYD
-435 YIKKIDE
+435 YIDKIDR
-442 MGGAVAAIEHGYMQ
+442 MGGAVAAIEQGYMQ
-456 QEMARNAFSDQRD
+456 QEMAAHAYEYQH
-469 IETGKRT
+469 EVELGKRT
-476 VIGVNKYVDNSKAN
+476 VIGVNKFNDSKKLA
-490 EDQEVLTVDLAVGE
+490 EQDVLTADLSVGE
-504 RQVARLEKMKANRDN
+504 RQIARLEKMKAARDN
-519 EAVKASLEKLRAAAK
+519 EAVKAALEKLREAAK

-563 FGEFKP
+563 FGEYKQSGSMF
-569 SIYY
+569 